1 MGQLEIYNTAMAASA
16 SAGFF
21 LLVISL
27 LWFFTKDIKGAIKL
41 LRTTENKTFLSV
53 AAERRHAMK
62 TLKKRERTNGPIET
76 ITVANDLVFHS
87 LTEIPEDPWPPIPM
101 RLKMEARQAFL
112 LKKHLSILAEDY

>member
-1 MGQLEIYNTAMAASA
+1 MGQLEIFNTAMAASA

-41 LRTTENKTFLSV
+41 LRTPENKTFLSV

-62 TLKKRERTNGPIET
+62 TLKKRERINGPIET
-76 ITVANDLVFHS
+76 IIVANDLVFHS
-87 LTEIPEDPWPPIPM
+87 FTEIPEDPWPPIPM
-101 RLKMEARQAFL
+101 RLKMEPRQAFL

>member
-41 LRTTENKTFLSV
+41 LHTPENKTFLSV

-62 TLKKRERTNGPIET
+62 ALKKAERTNGPIET
-76 ITVANDLVFHS
+76 ITIANDLVFHS
-87 LTEIPEDPWPPIPM
+87 LTEIPEEPWPPLPM
-101 RLKMEARQAFL
+101 RLKMEPRQALL
-112 LKKHLSILAEDY
+112 LKKHLSILTEDY